1 MTSASAPR
9 PFTFDTIFDGDRVI
23 APPKPK
29 RHFTPEE
36 VEAAR
41 ASGFAQGERSV
52 TARAEADA
60 ARALGEIAAA
70 TRAAMGYLAE
80 IAHGHRTDSAR
91 LALACARK
99 IADAALDAFPER
111 PVAEALEVLGRE
123 LQAQPRLV
131 VRAAPAGAERLEAAL
146 RQVAD
151 NIGLTGQIVVKTDPA
166 LARAAF
172 IFDWGEGRAAFDP
185 QAAAAKVGAALETA
199 LAAEGLHG
207 DPLAPSLTPAN
218 PEVDR

>member
-1 MTSASAPR
+1 MAGSAPR

-29 RHFTPEE
+29 RHFSAEE

-41 ASGFAQGERSV
+41 AQGFAEGERSV
-52 TARAEADA
+52 VARAETDA
-60 ARALGEIAAA
+60 ARAMGEIAAA
-70 TRAAMGYLAE
+70 ARAAMGYLAE
-80 IAHGHRTDSAR
+80 IAHGHRTESAR

-99 IADAALDAFPER
+99 IADAALDSFPER
-111 PVAEALEVLGRE
+111 PAAEALEVLGRE

-131 VRAAPAGAERLEAAL
+131 VRVTPAEAERTEAAL

-151 NIGLTGQIVVKTDPA
+151 NIGLTGQIVVKAEPA
-166 LARAAF
+166 LPRAAF
-172 IFDWGEGRAAFDP
+172 IYDWGEGRAAFDP
-185 QAAAAKVGAALETA
+185 QAAAAKVAAALETA

-207 DPLAPSLTPAN
+207 DPLAPSLTPAT

>member
-1 MTSASAPR
+1 MTGSAPR

-29 RHFTPEE
+29 RHFSAEE

-41 ASGFAQGERSV
+41 AQGFAEGERSV
-52 TARAEADA
+52 VARAETDA
-60 ARALGEIAAA
+60 ARAMGEIAAA
-70 TRAAMGYLAE
+70 ARAAMGYLAE
-80 IAHGHRTDSAR
+80 IAHGHRTESAR

-99 IADAALDAFPER
+99 IADAALDSFPER
-111 PVAEALEVLGRE
+111 PAAEALEVLGRE

-131 VRAAPAGAERLEAAL
+131 VRVTPAEAERTEAAL

-151 NIGLTGQIVVKTDPA
+151 NIGLTGQIVVKAEPA
-166 LARAAF
+166 LPRAAF
-172 IFDWGEGRAAFDP
+172 IYDWGEGRAAFDP
-185 QAAAAKVGAALETA
+185 QAAAAKVAAALETA

-207 DPLAPSLTPAN
+207 DPLAPSLTPAT

>member
-1 MTSASAPR
+1 MTSSAPR
-9 PFTFDTIFDGDRVI
+9 PFTFDTIFDGERVI

-29 RHFTPEE
+29 RHFTAEE

-41 ASGFAQGERSV
+41 AAGFAEGERSV
-52 TARAEADA
+52 VARAETDA

-70 TRAAMGYLAE
+70 TRAGMGYLAE
-80 IAHGHRTDSAR
+80 IAHGHRTESAR

-99 IADAALDAFPER
+99 IADAALDSFPER
-111 PVAEALEVLGRE
+111 PAAEALEVLGRE
-123 LQAQPRLV
+123 LLAQPRLI
-131 VRAAPAGAERLEAAL
+131 VRVAPAGAERVETAL

-151 NIGLTGQIVVKTDPA
+151 NIGLTGQIVVKTDPG

-172 IFDWGEGRAAFDP
+172 VFDWGEGRAAFDP
-185 QAAAAKVGAALETA
+185 AAAAAKVGAALETA

-207 DPLAPSLTPAN
+207 DPLAPAIA
-218 PEVDR
+218 EVDR

>member
-1 MTSASAPR
+1 MTSPAPR
-9 PFTFDTIFDGDRVI
+9 PFTFDTVFDGDRVI

-41 ASGFAQGERSV
+41 AMGFAEGERSV

-70 TRAAMGYLAE
+70 ARAAMNYLAE
-80 IAHGHRTDSAR
+80 TAHGHRADSAR

-99 IADAALDAFPER
+99 IADAALDLFPER
-111 PVAEALEVLGRE
+111 PAAEALEVLGRE

-131 VRAAPAGAERLEAAL
+131 VRVAPAETERMEIAL

-151 NIGLTGQIVVKTDPA
+151 NIGLTGQIVTKADPA
-166 LARAAF
+166 LPRAAF
-172 IFDWGEGRAAFDP
+172 MFDWGEGRAVFDP
-185 QAAAAKVGAALETA
+185 HAAAAKVGAALETA
-199 LAAEGLHG
+199 LAAEGLHA
-207 DPLAPSLTPAN
+207 DPLAPKLAHV